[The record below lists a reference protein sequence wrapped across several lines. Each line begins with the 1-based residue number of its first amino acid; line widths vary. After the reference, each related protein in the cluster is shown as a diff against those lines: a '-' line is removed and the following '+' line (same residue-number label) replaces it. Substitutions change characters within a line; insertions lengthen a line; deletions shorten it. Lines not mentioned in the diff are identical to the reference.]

1 MSVPEMSI
9 VDVPASERSQLEWI
23 LEQSFEGWYLRHSL
37 GKLKDIETVRA
48 AQLSGRRVGLV
59 MVRNVEPEV
68 GYVYYIAVARENR
81 RRGVA
86 RLLLEDAVDRFQ
98 KAGVKEVFASA
109 ETDNIPSEKLFE
121 SEGFTR
127 TNFGE
132 VSKKYGRLHSMDMYM
147 KMLVVPGEVLL
158 HKEIA

>member
-1 MSVPEMSI
+1 M
-9 VDVPASERSQLEWI
+9 
-23 LEQSFEGWYLRHSL
+23 

-48 AQLSGRRVGLV
+48 AQLSGIRVGLV
-59 MVRNVEPEV
+59 MVRNVEPGV
-68 GYVYYIAVARENR
+68 GYVYYIAVARESR

-86 RLLLEDAVDRFQ
+86 RLLLEDAIDRFQ

-109 ETDNIPSEKLFE
+109 ETENIPSEKLFE

>member
-1 MSVPEMSI
+1 MTI
-9 VDVPASERSQLEWI
+9 VEVPAAGRSQLEWI
-23 LEQSFEGWYLRHSL
+23 LEESFEGWYLRHSL
-37 GKLKDIETVRA
+37 GKLKDIEIVRV
-48 AQLSGRRVGLV
+48 AQLSGKGVGLV
-59 MVRNVEPEV
+59 MVKNVEPEV

-86 RLLLEDAVDRFQ
+86 RFLLEDAIDRFQ

-109 ETDNIPSEKLFE
+109 ETDNIPSETLFE

-132 VSKKYGRLHSMDMYM
+132 VSKKYGRLRSLDMYM

-158 HKEIA
+158 HKEFA

>member
-1 MSVPEMSI
+1 
-9 VDVPASERSQLEWI
+9 
-23 LEQSFEGWYLRHSL
+23 
-37 GKLKDIETVRA
+37 
-48 AQLSGRRVGLV
+48 
-59 MVRNVEPEV
+59 MVRNVEPRV
-68 GYVYYIAVARENR
+68 GYVYYIAVARESR

-86 RLLLEDAVDRFQ
+86 RLLLEDAIDRFQ
-98 KAGVKEVFASA
+98 KPGLKEVFASA
-109 ETDNIPSEKLFE
+109 ETENIPSEKLFE

>member
-1 MSVPEMSI
+1 
-9 VDVPASERSQLEWI
+9 LEWI
-23 LEQSFEGWYLRHSL
+23 LEESFEGWYLRHSL
-37 GKLKDIETVRA
+37 GKLKDIEIVRV
-48 AQLSGRRVGLV
+48 AQLSGKGVGLV
-59 MVRNVEPEV
+59 MVKNVEPEV

-86 RLLLEDAVDRFQ
+86 RFLLEDAIDRFQ

-109 ETDNIPSEKLFE
+109 ETDNIPSETLFE

-132 VSKKYGRLHSMDMYM
+132 VSKKYGRLRSLDMYM

-158 HKEIA
+158 HKEFA

>member
-1 MSVPEMSI
+1 M
-9 VDVPASERSQLEWI
+9 EWI
-23 LEQSFEGWYLRHSL
+23 LEESFEGWYLRHSL
-37 GKLKDIETVRA
+37 GKLKDIEIVRV
-48 AQLSGRRVGLV
+48 AQLSGKSVGLV
-59 MVRNVEPEV
+59 MVKNVEPEV

-86 RLLLEDAVDRFQ
+86 RFLLEDAIDRFQ

-109 ETDNIPSEKLFE
+109 ETDNIPSETLFE

-132 VSKKYGRLHSMDMYM
+132 VSKKYGRLRSLDMYM

-158 HKEIA
+158 HKEFA

>member
-1 MSVPEMSI
+1 M
-9 VDVPASERSQLEWI
+9 EWI
-23 LEQSFEGWYLRHSL
+23 LEESFEGWYLRHSL
-37 GKLKDIETVRA
+37 GKLKDIEIVRV
-48 AQLSGRRVGLV
+48 AQLSGKGVGLV
-59 MVRNVEPEV
+59 MVKNVEPEV

-86 RLLLEDAVDRFQ
+86 RFLLEDAIDRFQ

-109 ETDNIPSEKLFE
+109 ETDNIPSETLFE

-132 VSKKYGRLHSMDMYM
+132 VSKKYGRLRSLDMYM

-158 HKEIA
+158 HKEFA